1 MKIITIGDIH
11 GLDNWKAVVPE
22 KFDKIIFLGDYLD
35 SFNVGDEQ
43 MIKNFSEIITF
54 KKQWFKKVI
63 LLYGNH
69 EASYLNPKY
78 RATGYR
84 PSIAKMAEEML
95 SRHREYFIL
104 AWQYKNYLWSHAGI
118 HQGFYDYRIK
128 SSILENDANLAF
140 TLQRL
145 FEEGHPPIFE
155 VGYERGGG
163 RKNTGGPLW
172 LDKKLLIK
180 KPLRGY
186 HQVAGHS
193 PVNTIK
199 HYFPYPNDPETSVTL
214 CDCLEWGDGKFYEL
228 EIPD

>member
-1 MKIITIGDIH
+1 MKIITIGDLH
-11 GLDNWKAVVPE
+11 GLDNWKTVDPE
-22 KFDKIIFLGDYLD
+22 KYDKIIFLGDYLD
-35 SFNVGDEQ
+35 SFTVGDEQ
-43 MIKNFSEIITF
+43 MIKNFSEIIAL
-54 KKQWFKKVI
+54 KEQWFDKVI

-69 EASYLNPKY
+69 EISYQNEKC

-84 PSIAKMAEEML
+84 PAIAKTAVEFL
-95 SRHREYFIL
+95 NQCADIL
-104 AWQYKNYLWSHAGI
+104 NIAWQHKNYLWSHAGI
-118 HQGFYDYRIK
+118 HQGFYDYKIKQRI
-128 SSILENDANLAF
+128 SENDVNIAE

-145 FEEGHPPIFE
+145 FEENYPPIFE
-155 VGYERGGG
+155 IGYERGGG
-163 RKNTGGPLW
+163 HKNTGGPLW

-186 HQVAGHS
+186 HQIAGHS

-199 HYFPYPNDPETSVTL
+199 QYFPYPNDEETSVTL